1 MPGGIRFASLREWL
15 EWQQGLHPQAIELGL
30 GRVSRVLARAGWRPP
45 VQPVVTVGGTNGKGS
60 CVALLEAMARAGG
73 HRVATFTSPHLVDYR
88 ERIRVDGC
96 MVAEASLVAAFERI
110 ADALGRDSLTF
121 FEFNT
126 LAALL
131 VFETA
136 VPDLVVLEVGMGG
149 RLDAVNVVEADVAVV
164 TSIGLDHLEWLG
176 PDEESIAREKAGI
189 FRKARPAICG
199 ALPVP
204 ASLVAHAREIGARL
218 LIRGRDFDGV
228 ERADDRWDYRDVAGV
243 LQGLPAPALA
253 GSPQVANAAIA
264 TAALRTLADR
274 LPVER
279 AAIELGLSTVRLPGR
294 FERIAGVADVEWV
307 LDVAHNPAAARVL
320 AENLARYPA
329 RGRTIAVCGM
339 LADKDVAAV
348 VAQLSDRVDRWIA
361 AGTDGPRSLSD
372 AALVDR
378 ARAAG
383 VEMARGGTVATAIE
397 RAAREASIGDRILVF
412 GSFLVVGPALAHLR
426 PGASGPGASQARCV

>member
-30 GRVSRVLARAGWRPP
+30 GRVSRVLARTGWRPP

-96 MVAEASLVAAFERI
+96 MAAEASLVAAFERI

-121 FEFNT
+121 FEFNA

-149 RLDAVNVVEADVAVV
+149 RLDAVNVVDADVAVV
-164 TSIGLDHLEWLG
+164 TSVGLDHLEWLG

-199 ALPVP
+199 ALPPP
-204 ASLVAHAREIGARL
+204 ATLVAHAREIGARL

-228 ERADDRWDYRDVAGV
+228 ERADGRWDYRDVAGA
-243 LQGLPAPALA
+243 LKGLPAPALA
-253 GSPQVANAAIA
+253 GSSQVANAAIA
-264 TAALRTLADR
+264 AAVLRALADR
-274 LPVER
+274 LPVDR
-279 AAIELGLSTVRLPGR
+279 AAIELGLCTARLPGR
-294 FERIAGVADVEWV
+294 FERIVGDAGVEWV

-329 RGRTIAVCGM
+329 RGRTIAICGM

-348 VAQLSDRVDRWIA
+348 VAQLRDRVDRWIA
-361 AGTDGPRSLSD
+361 AGTDGPRSLGD
-372 AALVDR
+372 AALADR
-378 ARAAG
+378 ARGAG
-383 VEMARGGTVATAIE
+383 IEMARGGTVATAMA
-397 RAAREASIGDRILVF
+397 RAEREASSGDRILVF
-412 GSFLVVGPALAHLR
+412 GSFLTVGPALARLR
-426 PGASGPGASQARCV
+426 PGATAHGGSWARCV